1 MSLLK
6 ETNPPIKPKV
16 LLLMFTENA
25 DTSMRTQ
32 MFELFSG
39 EAKVS
44 GVFRRAGIPTVSYDI
59 NNCPGKRSMDFLS
72 EGGFA
77 LLICKYSTRTYLHLT
92 SIGIT
97 DQCRSFPATFASRLS
112 MLCVMQEVPGAFNLL
127 APDCG
132 SWTVVSRGTSLRS
145 CINPLGRSSL
155 PFVANGNTTIS
166 RSARFC
172 FGRFC

>member
-1 MSLLK
+1 MQTRVCELK
-6 ETNPPIKPKV
+6 CLSYLVVKQKFQVCLGEQEYQPSAMTSTIALAKDPWTSFLKV
-16 LLLMFTENA
+16 VLRYSFA
-25 DTSMRTQ
+25 
-32 MFELFSG
+32 
-39 EAKVS
+39 
-44 GVFRRAGIPTVSYDI
+44 
-59 NNCPGKRSMDFLS
+59 NNLHVR
-72 EGGFA
+72 
-77 LLICKYSTRTYLHLT
+77 IHLT

-97 DQCRSFPATFASRLS
+97 DQCRSFPTTFASRLS

-127 APDCG
+127 APDRG

-155 PFVANGNTTIS
+155 PFVANGNTTIP